1 MSARLAP
8 GSVIDGFTLGECLHD
23 GGMGFIYRVSGGAD
37 PGFPMIMKMP
47 RVGQGQP
54 VEGLV
59 GFEMESMILSRLRSP
74 HAPRFVAA
82 GDLARTPYLV
92 MEWIDAELL
101 EDRVASA
108 PLPAE
113 SVAAIGA
120 AIARALD
127 SLHQQDV
134 IHLDLKPG
142 NVLLRPDGSAVLIDF
157 GLAHHARLPDLLAE
171 ELRRAVGSP
180 AYLSPEQVL
189 GVRNDPRSDQFA
201 LGVMLYEMATGELPF
216 GAPRSVSGL
225 RDRLWLEPRPPRALV
240 PDLPPW
246 LQEVILRA
254 LEPLA
259 RARYPSVS
267 QLGADLRHP
276 GQVMVGE
283 RGARRR
289 RAGLLPHLR
298 RWLGAAGREG
308 EILAAAP
315 SRQLEQAP
323 IVVAAVDVEHLHDEM
338 QRALQTAVAR
348 VIANAP
354 GARLSAVAIIRP
366 TAAIDGADDQASA
379 SAIHLDRLARLRHW
393 IEPLALPPE
402 RFSVHVIESGDKAR
416 ALLEYARGN
425 QASLIVLGAAHYSEP
440 ALGLGRSLTTEVV
453 EEAGCSVYVV
463 RAGARAAPGG

>member
-1 MSARLAP
+1 MSARLPP
-8 GSVIDGFTLGECLHD
+8 GTVIDGFTLGECLHD
-23 GGMGFIYRVSGGAD
+23 GGMGFIYRVIGGAD
-37 PGFPMIMKMP
+37 PGFPMIIKMP
-47 RVGQGQP
+47 RIGRGQP

-59 GFEMESMILSRLRSP
+59 GFEMESMILARLRSP
-74 HAPRFVAA
+74 HVPRFVAA
-82 GDLARTPYLV
+82 GDLATTPYLV
-92 MEWIDAELL
+92 MEWIDGELL
-101 EDRVASA
+101 EHRVPSA
-108 PLPAE
+108 PLPATA
-113 SVAAIGA
+113 VAAIGA
-120 AIARALD
+120 ATAQALD

-201 LGVMLYEMATGELPF
+201 LGVMLYELATGELPF
-216 GAPRSVSGL
+216 GTPRSVSGL

-240 PDLPPW
+240 PDLPAW

-254 LEPLA
+254 IEPQPG
-259 RARYPSVS
+259 ARYPSVS
-267 QLGADLRHP
+267 QLGVDLRHP
-276 GQVMVGE
+276 AQVAIGE
-283 RGARRR
+283 RGSRRR

-308 EILAAAP
+308 EILAATP
-315 SRQLEQAP
+315 SSQREQAP
-323 IVVAAVDVEHLHDEM
+323 IVVAAVDVEHLQDDM
-338 QRALQTAVAR
+338 QRTLQAAVTR

-354 GARLSAVAIIRP
+354 GARLSAVTIIPP
-366 TAAIDGADDQASA
+366 TAAIDGADEKASA

-393 IEPLALPPE
+393 IEPMGLPPD
-402 RFSVHVIESGDKAR
+402 RVSMHVIESGHKAR

-425 QASLIVLGAAHYSEP
+425 QASLIVLGAAHHSEP
-440 ALGLGRSLTTEVV
+440 ALGFGRSLTTEVV
-453 EEAGCSVYVV
+453 EEAHCSVYVV
-463 RAGARAAPGG
+463 KAGARPVLGG